1 MAKYRFLRNFPQRIA
16 TRLKV
21 PLWFLLCFLSFGLQ
35 SQPAFSE
42 DKAGSIAEFVITLG
56 LTAVF
61 LKTPKEEATRNMD
74 TLDSEK
80 LEAKLNGDINMSLLA
95 INDTPFQT
103 IVPSPDFDPI
113 VLSLLWIDPATSA
126 VVAGPD
132 TSAVTYF
139 SFNEGAPISLDVND
153 SSVWTNLGT
162 SADSSSGF
170 SLSLKIPTGEQIFLA
185 EPFDASGAPIFISGV
200 NGYNDALGEG
210 VLLRDV
216 PEPTTWVLILIG
228 FSGVALGSRFRR
240 KSTGLN
246 SSALT

>member
-1 MAKYRFLRNFPQRIA
+1 MAKYRSLRNFPQRIA

-61 LKTPKEEATRNMD
+61 LKTPKQEATRNTD

-113 VLSLLWIDPATSA
+113 VLSSPLDRS
-126 VVAGPD
+126 GH
-132 TSAVTYF
+132 
-139 SFNEGAPISLDVND
+139 ERGRRGA
-153 SSVWTNLGT
+153 
-162 SADSSSGF
+162 
-170 SLSLKIPTGEQIFLA
+170 
-185 EPFDASGAPIFISGV
+185 
-200 NGYNDALGEG
+200 
-210 VLLRDV
+210 
-216 PEPTTWVLILIG
+216 
-228 FSGVALGSRFRR
+228 
-240 KSTGLN
+240 
-246 SSALT
+246 